1 MSPLP
6 NGHSR
11 ILQAGEGRSPG
22 PKCGDSEVHC
32 DVDKCV
38 NSDQICD
45 GTAQCDSGVDEAA
58 GFCSE

>member
-1 MSPLP
+1 MSHLP
-6 NGHSR
+6 NAHTR
-11 ILQAGEGRSPG
+11 ILQAGDGGSTI
-22 PKCGDSEVHC
+22 PKCDDSQVHC

-58 GFCSE
+58 GFCSK